1 MNPLLCQLSYAA
13 VLGQAILIQH
23 RSTSKGLPTAVQRG
37 YDGALRRG
45 KRPGA
50 MQGLAVNR
58 VRSERKQ
65 P

>member
-13 VLGQAILIQH
+13 VCNLSFLMVSSFP
-23 RSTSKGLPTAVQRG
+23 RL
-37 YDGALRRG
+37 G